1 MMLLLRAGPRTS
13 RKLTVST
20 QGSENICPSLTRIS
34 RMFALGFVPASE
46 MGYDSR
52 ADRKEIIDIR

>member
-1 MMLLLRAGPRTS
+1 MLLLRAGPRES
-13 RKLTVST
+13 RKFTGVKTGQREYL
-20 QGSENICPSLTRIS
+20 PLFTRTS